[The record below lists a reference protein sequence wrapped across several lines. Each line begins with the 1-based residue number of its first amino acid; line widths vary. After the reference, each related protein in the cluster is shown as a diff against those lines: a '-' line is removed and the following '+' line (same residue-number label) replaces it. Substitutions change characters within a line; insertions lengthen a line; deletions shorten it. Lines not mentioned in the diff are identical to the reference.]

1 MEKMLILS
9 DAVVIPGENS
19 PSDEPFTKPHA
30 PGYASVWVLLF
41 QDDILPNS
49 TMSSLPVC
57 MLR

>member
-1 MEKMLILS
+1 MLILS

-19 PSDEPFTKPHA
+19 PSDEPFTKPHV
-30 PGYASVWVLLF
+30 PGYASVRVLLF

-49 TMSSLPVC
+49 AMSSLPVC